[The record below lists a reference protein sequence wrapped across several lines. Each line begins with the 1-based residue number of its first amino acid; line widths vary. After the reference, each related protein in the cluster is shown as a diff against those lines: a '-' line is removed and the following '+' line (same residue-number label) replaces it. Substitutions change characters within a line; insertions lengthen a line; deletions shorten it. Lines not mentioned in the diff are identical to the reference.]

1 MPMTKSRP
9 HADCD
14 VNRGFLKAMAL
25 VIWAGCVAVV
35 VGLLIAQAMVPDH
48 NWIADTISDLAAGEN
63 EIVMDVALYG
73 FACSFFAAAL
83 GLSHVRGWDW
93 RLPVSALSMAGIAA
107 LIVVIGARNEYG
119 DNDSDGVVIHVQL
132 VYALGVLMAA
142 APFLAARFAGEVR
155 GGFGTGLRVLGALWI
170 VAAPIFFFTDT
181 AYDGL
186 YERGLG
192 VLAIAVVSIL
202 GAMFWRIARIG

>member
-1 MPMTKSRP
+1 MTQSSP
-9 HADCD
+9 HARCD

-25 VIWAGCVAVV
+25 TIWAGCIAVV
-35 VGLLIAQAMVPDH
+35 VGLLVAQAMVPEY

-63 EIVMDVALYG
+63 EIIMDVALYG
-73 FACSFFAAAL
+73 FAFSFFAAAL

-93 RLPVSALSMAGIAA
+93 RLPVSGLSMAGIAA

-119 DNDSDGVVIHVQL
+119 DNDNDGVVIHVQL
-132 VYALGVLMAA
+132 VYGLGVLMAA
-142 APFLAARFAGEVR
+142 APFLAARFAGEVHD
-155 GGFGTGLRVLGALWI
+155 GYGTALRVLGAVWI
-170 VAAPIFFFTDT
+170 VAAPIFFFTGT
-181 AYDGL
+181 SYDGL

-192 VLAIAVVSIL
+192 LLAIGVVSII